1 MIFGAKPHFRALR
14 SETVPEPPSLLAVMT
29 PLVVLVVDDNDLL
42 LSLVERILDTAG
54 IAVLQA
60 GSAADALRLWQDSPI
75 PIDMLITD
83 IEMPG
88 QSGFVLADK
97 LTFER
102 PDLPVLFMSGSSRN
116 DPRLHGRHG
125 RRRAFLE
132 KPFTERALLA
142 GIFELAAPP
151 VRRACSAR

>member
-1 MIFGAKPHFRALR
+1 
-14 SETVPEPPSLLAVMT
+14 MT

-42 LSLVERILDTAG
+42 LSLVGRILDTAG

-88 QSGFVLADK
+88 KSGFALADQ
-97 LTFER
+97 LTLDR
-102 PDLPVLFMSGSSRN
+102 PDLPVLFMSGSYRH
-116 DPRLHGRHG
+116 DPRLRDRLG
-125 RRRAFLE
+125 RRSAFLE
-132 KPFTERALLA
+132 KPFTEQSLLA
-142 GIFELAAPP
+142 EVFELAAQPI
-151 VRRACSAR
+151 RRASCSAG